1 MGGLGLFMFGVETT
15 SNGLQ
20 KFAANRLRQI
30 LHSLTKRTF
39 LAIFFGIIMT
49 VAFQSSAASTVLV
62 VEFVNAEMLTLAQAL
77 GIVLGSA
84 VGTSVSIQ
92 LIAFQILDVALAAAF
107 AGFLLYA
114 FSKGQ
119 GKYLGQALIGFGL
132 IFVGMA
138 NMSDATAPLKHAAGL
153 QALLENLGTQ
163 PLLAIVL
170 GLVLTALFQSG
181 TAVFAIMM
189 SLAGHHLLNL
199 NAVVPLVIGAHTGGT
214 ITTLFSSLTA
224 RKMDAKRT
232 AIANTGYK
240 VAATIM
246 VYPLLAWFTRVVE
259 WTTPDLQRQVANA
272 HLLFA
277 LLMVVIFF
285 PLNSLIARG
294 LERWLPERRDL
305 AQRPGLK
312 YLEESSLEVP
322 AVALKQVFKEICR
335 VGETVEEK
343 MARRIP
349 EALLD
354 PGNAPAEQ
362 ILQAESEVDW
372 FYVRISHFLT
382 QLTRIGLTEEQRE
395 ESLKAQFVLKEL
407 EYTGDVFANIAQLV
421 LALHSHALKLP
432 PENWTDLQGLYDRV
446 ATNYSLTLQAFRQ
459 WDEDLAG
466 RVVREN
472 QEILLEQRML
482 QLSLLGRPAC
492 AEDGSEGEEKLGF
505 ALVDLLDLLRRVDEH
520 SVNIARVVM
529 GIV

>member
-1 MGGLGLFMFGVETT
+1 MFGVETT
-15 SNGLQ
+15 STGLQ

-62 VEFVNAEMLTLAQAL
+62 VEFVNAEMMNLAQAL

-84 VGTSVSIQ
+84 VGTSISIQ
-92 LIAFQILDVALAAAF
+92 LIAFQILDIALAAAF
-107 AGFLLYA
+107 AGFLFYV
-114 FSKGQ
+114 FSNGP
-119 GKYLGQALIGFGL
+119 GKYLGQAMIGFGL

-138 NMSDATAPLKHAAGL
+138 NMSNATAPLKNAAGL
-153 QALLENLGTQ
+153 QAWLAHLGTQ
-163 PLLAIVL
+163 PLLAIVV
-170 GLVLTALFQSG
+170 GLVLTALFQSS

-189 SLAGHHLLNL
+189 SLASHHLLNL
-199 NAVVPLVIGAHTGGT
+199 SAVVPLVIGAHTGGT
-214 ITTLFSSLTA
+214 ITTLLSSFTT
-224 RKMDAKRT
+224 RKMDAKRA

-240 VAATIM
+240 VAATIL
-246 VYPLLAWFTRVVE
+246 VYPFIAGFTRVVQ
-259 WTTPDLQRQVANA
+259 WTTADLQRQVANA

-285 PLNSLIARG
+285 PFNSLIAKG
-294 LERWLPERRDL
+294 LERWLPERREHG
-305 AQRPGLK
+305 QRPGLK
-312 YLEESSLEVP
+312 YIDESSVEVP

-382 QLTRIGLTEEQRE
+382 VLTRKGLTEEQRE
-395 ESLKAQFVLKEL
+395 ESLKAQFILKEL
-407 EYTGDVFANIAQLV
+407 EYTGDVFSDIAQLV
-421 LALHSHALKLP
+421 ITLHRHAMTLP
-432 PENWTDLQGLYDRV
+432 PQSWTDLQGLYDRV
-446 ATNYSLTLQAFRQ
+446 SANYSLTLQALRQ
-459 WDEDLAG
+459 WDEEIAG
-466 RVVREN
+466 RVIREHP
-472 QEILLEQRML
+472 EIMREQRTL
-482 QLSLLGRPAC
+482 QFAFLGRPSR
-492 AEDGSEGEEKLGF
+492 GQEGDESEEKLGF
-505 ALVDLLDLLRRVDEH
+505 ALVDLLDLLYRVDEH
-520 SVNIARVVM
+520 SVNVARVVM